1 MTGTTF
7 ERVATPVDTERW
19 IGAGITRIEDERLLR
34 AKGRFVDDISPHGL
48 LHMAVGRCPFPHARI
63 GAIDAGPALELE
75 GVVGVMT
82 GPQVRARTRPLTV
95 LRPLPDVPALPFYA
109 MADTV
114 ALYEGHP
121 VVTVVATDRA
131 LAEDALELI
140 EIDYEPLPHV
150 VDVEDAL
157 DPGAP
162 VLWADLGSNLVVRN
176 PRDTGDAEAAL
187 ARSAVRC
194 AGRFRM
200 GRVTGLPMEGRAVLA
215 EYTPGLHTLR
225 IWSSTQVPH
234 LHRMQ
239 LADALEMPEA
249 NIRLAAPDVGGGFGL
264 KLGMYPEDVLACL
277 HAIDTRRPVKWVEDR
292 MEHFRAT
299 THARQ
304 ALHDAELGL
313 GADGTITAM
322 RDRYYVDMGAYNSPF
337 GSPMLSSLMFPGPYR
352 VNDCSVERN
361 VVATNKT
368 PVGAYRGYGQP
379 ESNFVRETL
388 LDRAARAL
396 GLDPVE
402 VRRHNVIHP
411 SEMPY
416 ETAGGARYDSGD
428 HRAALDAACERIG
441 YDDFRHHAPAA
452 RADGRRLGI
461 GVACFVEMTGYPGS
475 KFLGKHKAAYGA
487 HESVTIRVNRSG
499 GADLYTGVASF
510 GQANGTAFAQ
520 VCASVLGMH
529 PHQVVIHA
537 GDTEGTPYNVGAF
550 ASRTTI
556 AGTGAVL
563 GASHEIRA
571 KVLRVAAFL
580 LSADPGDLVV
590 TDGVVHPLDRPDD
603 GVTLAR
609 VAAAAISGH
618 QLPEGDEPGLEATK
632 YFDPP
637 ASAFGYGTAAA
648 IVSVDARTG
657 EFDIER
663 FVLAH
668 DCGRQVNP
676 TLVEGQLHGGL
687 AQGLG
692 AGLFEELRYDRE
704 TGQLLN
710 GTMLDYLFPTAADL
724 PHFELVHTDVASP
737 VTPLGVR
744 GVGEAGTIPPA
755 SAIANAVSD
764 ALAPLPVEID
774 ELPITAERVWRAIRR
789 AEDVDPSPERK
800 A

>member
-1 MTGTTF
+1 MSDTTF
-7 ERVATPVDTERW
+7 ERVATSVDTERW
-19 IGAGITRIEDERLLR
+19 IGADVTRIEDERLLR
-34 AKGRFVDDISPHGL
+34 AQGRFVDDIDPPGL
-48 LHMAVGRCPFPHARI
+48 LHMAVGRCPYPHARI
-63 GAIDAGPALELE
+63 DAIDPGRALELE
-75 GVVGVMT
+75 GVVGVMI
-82 GPQVRARTRPLTV
+82 GSQVRARTRPLTV
-95 LRPLPDVPALPFYA
+95 LRPLPDVPGLPFFA
-109 MADTV
+109 MADGI
-114 ALYEGHP
+114 ALYEGHA
-121 VVTVVATDRA
+121 VVTVVATERA
-131 LAEDALELI
+131 VAEDALELV

-162 VLWADLGSNLVVRN
+162 VLWEALESNLVVST
-176 PRDTGDAEAAL
+176 PRDRGDAEGAL
-187 ARSAVRC
+187 ARADVRC
-194 AGRFRM
+194 GGRVRV

-215 EYTPGLHTLR
+215 EYTPGLDTLR
-225 IWSSTQVPH
+225 VWSSTQVPH

-239 LADALEMPEA
+239 LADALGMPEER
-249 NIRLAAPDVGGGFGL
+249 IRLAAPDVGGGFGL
-264 KLGMYPEDVLACL
+264 KLGLYPEDVLACL

-299 THARQ
+299 THARE
-304 ALHDAELGL
+304 ALHDVEIGMT
-313 GADGTITAM
+313 ADGTITAM

-352 VNDCSVERN
+352 VKHCSIERN

-388 LDRAARAL
+388 VDRAARRL

-402 VRRHNVIHP
+402 VRRHNAIRP
-411 SEMPY
+411 DEMPY
-416 ETAGGARYDSGD
+416 ESAGGAVYDSGD
-428 HRAALDAACERIG
+428 YRAALDAACERIG
-441 YDDFRHHAPAA
+441 YDEFRRAAPA
-452 RADGRRLGI
+452 RRDDGRRLGI

-475 KFLGKHKAAYGA
+475 KFLGKHNAAYGA
-487 HESVTIRVNRSG
+487 YESVTIRMNRSG
-499 GADLYTGVASF
+499 GADLYTGIASF
-510 GQANGTAFAQ
+510 GQANETAFAQ
-520 VCASVLGMH
+520 VCASVLGIH
-529 PHQVVIHA
+529 PYDVVVHA
-537 GDTEGTPYNVGAF
+537 GDTEGTPHNVGAF

-563 GASHEIRA
+563 GAAHEVRA
-571 KVLRVAAFL
+571 KTLRVAGFL
-580 LSADPGDLVV
+580 LGVAPEDLTI
-590 TDGVVHPLDRPDD
+590 TDAIVHPLDRPDD
-603 GVTLAR
+603 GIPLSR
-609 VAAAAISGH
+609 VAVSAISGH
-618 QLPEGDEPGLEATK
+618 HLPDGEEPGLEATK

-648 IVSVDARTG
+648 IVAVDERTG
-657 EFDIER
+657 EFDVER

-687 AQGLG
+687 AQGFG
-692 AGLFEELRYDRE
+692 AALFEELRYDRE

-710 GTMLDYLFPTAADL
+710 GTMLDYLMPTAADL

-755 SAIANAVSD
+755 SAIANAICD

-774 ELPITAERVWRAIRR
+774 RLPITPERVWRAIRR
-789 AEDVDPSPERK
+789 AADALPSNEVE